1 MRGEEIPEKKGG
13 TTMKELFVANGK
25 IIDKEEAERINK
37 RNYELLA
44 ESEKSGDWDY
54 LSDIV
59 FILPLKL
66 AMELA

>member
-1 MRGEEIPEKKGG
+1 
-13 TTMKELFVANGK
+13 MKELFVANGK
-25 IIDKEEAERINK
+25 VIDKEEAERINK

-44 ESEKSGDWDY
+44 ESERSGDWDY

-66 AMELA
+66 ALELA